1 MERGLGKGLPT
12 RRENLSDVPIVLKR
26 EQLQNLVVLRGKAD
40 SFGLGIAPSE
50 PQDNDSYPWIW
61 FDVQKM

>member
-1 MERGLGKGLPT
+1 MKKDIWVMERGLGKGLPT

-40 SFGLGIAPSE
+40 SFGL
-50 PQDNDSYPWIW
+50 
-61 FDVQKM
+61 